1 MNADF
6 FAIYAEDH
14 PNSLEKRIPLRE
26 AHLARLKNL
35 QQAQRLA
42 LAGPLA
48 EPNGGVTGSLIVAK
62 FDDIEQA
69 QAWFAEDPYVQAGVY
84 QRVTIKPFIKV
95 FPEQVHE

>member
-1 MNADF
+1 MSTAL

-14 PNSLEKRIPLRE
+14 PNSLEKRLPLRD
-26 AHLARLKNL
+26 AHLARLKHL

-48 EPNGGVTGSLIVAK
+48 EPNGGVIGSLIVAK

-69 QAWFAEDPYVQAGVY
+69 HAWFAQDPYVQAGIY
-84 QRVTIKPFIKV
+84 QRVTIKPFTQV
-95 FPEQVHE
+95 FPE